1 MRVAVILVNYGQ
13 WELTRRC
20 VESLRASRGVDLK
33 VTLVDNRSPGP
44 VPEWVEEY
52 SGLRFR
58 RLDENT
64 GFAGGC
70 NAGFRLSMEDG
81 AEFTFFLNNDARVLP
96 DTVAGLAEYM
106 ARSPS
111 TGIAAPAVYRDSDPE
126 RLWGA
131 GGELVRW
138 KMRYEQVDIPEELYS
153 KRAGMK
159 VDFVSGCALMVR
171 SGLFREC
178 GGFREDFFMYYEDA
192 DLCRKVAGAGCSVEV
207 VPSLRVLHS
216 VASGSGSE
224 LSKLAVYFSE
234 RNRILLSRDVLA
246 PVTGRVF
253 IAYKT
258 AVLLVLTLKF
268 LAAARPSLIRW
279 IWRGYLEGLA
289 GRSGYREVAGK
300 LV

>member
-13 WELTRRC
+13 WELTRECLR
-20 VESLRASRGVDLK
+20 SLQASRGVELG

-44 VPEWVEEY
+44 VPEWVENVP
-52 SGLRFR
+52 GLRFR
-58 RLDENT
+58 RLEENT

-70 NAGFRLSMEDG
+70 NAGFRLSVEDG
-81 AEFTFFLNNDARVLP
+81 ADLTFFLNNDARVLP
-96 DTVAGLAEYM
+96 DTVAGLAEYL
-106 ARSPS
+106 ARNPS

-131 GGELVRW
+131 GGRLVRW

-153 KRAGMK
+153 KREGMK

-171 SGLFREC
+171 SGLFDDL
-178 GGFREDFFMYYEDA
+178 GGFRDDFFMYYEDA
-192 DLCRKVAGAGCSVEV
+192 DLCRKVSEAGYSVEV

-224 LSKLAVYFSE
+224 LSKLAVFFSE
-234 RNRILLSRDVLA
+234 RNRILLSRDTLTSA
-246 PVTGRVF
+246 TRRIF

-258 AVLLVLTLKF
+258 AVLLVLTVKF
-268 LAAARPSLIRW
+268 LATARPSLTRW

-289 GRSGYREVAGK
+289 GRAGYRDVIGK
-300 LV
+300 LI